1 MNPENAGHT
10 LIIDVATA
18 AAELLLTEDR
28 GLLTRRGPVAW
39 GGGPAMLRVSGLSP
53 VLVDASVQVALRG
66 PGVTAGHV
74 RVERRWVPLSRPT
87 ERSADQLGREARALA
102 DRVSELDAALE
113 RVAARGL
120 GIHAELQRYA
130 ALLVRNA
137 GRGLTDGARMDA
149 DLARLRARLLEIPER
164 AAALRA
170 DRQEAR
176 RAKADLEA
184 LIGAI
189 ERGEQRLETTI
200 LIAATAPEGQVNA
213 ELELRYLLPNALW
226 RPTYEARLTTGPSPQ
241 VSWLVQAMVWQRT
254 GEDWPE
260 VRVTLSTA
268 RPSVGA
274 ALPPLHDDP
283 LAVRP
288 KTPEERRTVKADF
301 RDQVIQTAALAEG
314 GQAEALPGVDDGG
327 ETRVLRASAP
337 VRLPSDGRP
346 HRVQVSGFEA
356 PASLRWLC
364 VPERDAS
371 VFRELTLENRGAE
384 PLLAGPVVLVLD
396 GAYVGV
402 GDIPFVSPGERY
414 SLSFG
419 SNDDVVV
426 RFERTKKVEKRKLLA
441 DLVWFTTETTLHH
454 TGGAPLDVEV
464 LGRLPVS
471 ELEKVTVVR
480 APSTRSP
487 EGPDEHGHVRW
498 KIRLQPGGRD
508 ELSLGFRLELSGSV
522 ELPDPW

>member
-1 MNPENAGHT
+1 MSPDST
-10 LIIDVATA
+10 LIIDVATEA
-18 AAELLLTEDR
+18 RELLLTEDR
-28 GLLTRRGPVAW
+28 GLLTRRGAASW
-39 GGGPAMLRVSGLSP
+39 AGGPATLRVSGLSP

-66 PGVTAGHV
+66 PGVAAGHV
-74 RVERRWVPLSRPT
+74 RVERRWVPLQRPS
-87 ERSADQLGREARALA
+87 ERSADQLAREARALA
-102 DRVSELDAALE
+102 DRVEALDAALE

-120 GIHAELQRYA
+120 GINAELQRYA
-130 ALLVRNA
+130 ALLIRNA
-137 GRGLTDGARMDA
+137 GRGLSEPARMDA

-164 AAALRA
+164 SASLRA
-170 DRQEAR
+170 ERQEAQ

-200 LIAATAPEGQVNA
+200 SIAATAPEGPIEA
-213 ELELRYLLPNALW
+213 ELELRYLLPDALW
-226 RPTYEARLTTGPSPQ
+226 RPAYEARLRTGATPQ
-241 VSWLVQAMVWQRT
+241 VRWLVQAMVWQRT
-254 GEDWPE
+254 GEDWPD

-268 RPSVGA
+268 RPSAGA

-283 LAVRP
+283 LGVRP

-301 RDQVIQTAALAEG
+301 RDQVIQTAALAE

-346 HRVQVSGFEA
+346 HRVHVSGFDA

-371 VFRELTLENRGAE
+371 VFRELSLENRGAE

-402 GDIPFVSPGERY
+402 GDIPFVAPGERY
-414 SLSFG
+414 ALSFG

-426 RFERTKKVEKRKLLA
+426 GFQRTRKVEKRKLLS
-441 DLVWFTTETTLHH
+441 DLVWFVTETTLHH
-454 TGGAPLDVEV
+454 TGGAPLDLEV

-480 APSTRSP
+480 APSSRTP

-498 KIRLQPGGRD
+498 RLRLQPGGRE
-508 ELSLGFRLELSGSV
+508 ELSLGFRLELSGGV